1 MIQSSLYRAL
11 NKGFDYQILACK
23 DFKESELAKEVIS
36 YFKPNTKAILFPEFR
51 AKKNDDLRSFFEE
64 FLQLLGGLREFY
76 QALEN
81 KQEAIIIAP
90 ISALLHPL
98 PKKELLE
105 SFKITLLEKYNL
117 KDLKDKLF
125 YYGYEIL
132 DLVEVEGEAS
142 FRGDIVDIYAPNS
155 KAYRLSFFDTECES
169 IKEFDPTT
177 QMSLKEDLLE
187 IEIPPTLFSLDEP
200 SYKDLKTK
208 VEQSPLNSFSKDLT
222 SFGLWFLGEK
232 ANDLLHAYKSVI
244 SPKALEEIQ
253 ELASLNELDCERFKS
268 LKVLENA
275 QGYEDLEIHAHA
287 LEGFIALH
295 SNHKITLLAPNKTI
309 LDNVLGTI
317 KKSNMDNV
325 LGTIEKSNMECV
337 IAPFVLNFKTPDG
350 IFISLNSF
358 ERKKKRQK
366 SKLALNELNPG
377 EWVVHDD
384 YGVGVFS
391 QLVQH
396 SVLGSK
402 RDFLEIA
409 YLGEDKLLLPVEN
422 LHLIARYVA
431 QSDSVPVKDRLGKG
445 SFLKLKAKV
454 RTKLLEIAGKIIEL
468 AAERNLIL
476 GKKMD
481 THLAE
486 LEVFKSHAGF
496 EYTSDQEKAIAE
508 ISKDLSSKRVMD
520 RLLSGDVGFGKT
532 EVAMHAIFCAF
543 LNGFQSVL
551 VVPTT
556 LLAHQHFETLRAR
569 FENFG
574 VKVARLDRYAS
585 EKNKLLKAVEL
596 GLIDVLVGTHAI
608 LGAKFKNLGLVV
620 VDEEHKFGVKQKEAL
635 KELSKS
641 VHFLSMSAT
650 PIPRTLNMAL
660 SQIKSISSL
669 KTPPTDRKPSRTF
682 LKEKNDELLKEIIYR
697 ELRRNGQI
705 FYIHNHIASISKVK
719 TKLEN
724 LIPKLKIAI
733 LHSQI
738 NANKSEE
745 IMLEFAKGN
754 YQVLLCTSIVE
765 SGIHLPNANT
775 IIIDNAQNFG
785 LADLH
790 QLRGRVGRGKK
801 EGFCYFLIED
811 QKSLNEQA
819 LKRLLALEKN
829 SYLGSGESIAYHDLE
844 IRGGGNLLGQDQS
857 GHIKNI
863 GYALYT
869 RMLEDAIYELSGGK
883 KRLEKSVEIQL
894 GVSAFLNPELIASD
908 SLRLDLYRRL
918 SLCENVD
925 EVGQIHEEIED
936 RFGKIDDLSAQFLQI
951 ITLKILANQLG
962 ILKLSNFNQNITLT
976 YSDEKKES
984 LKAPSKDDNDIL
996 ETLLKHLRAQISLKQ
1011 R

>member
-142 FRGDIVDIYAPNS
+142 FRGDIVDIYIPNS

-169 IKEFDPTT
+169 IKELDPTT

-200 SYKDLKTK
+200 SYKNLKTK

-232 ANDLLHAYKSVI
+232 ANDLLHTYKSVI
-244 SPKALEEIQ
+244 SPRALEEIQ
-253 ELASLNELDCERFKS
+253 ELASLNELDCERFKF

-317 KKSNMDNV
+317 
-325 LGTIEKSNMECV
+325 EKSSMECV

-402 RDFLEIA
+402 RDFLETA

-431 QSDSVPVKDRLGKG
+431 QSDSVPAKDRLGKG

-454 RTKLLEIAGKIIEL
+454 RTKLLEIASKIIEL

-481 THLAE
+481 VHLAE

-543 LNGFQSVL
+543 LNGFQSAL

-596 GLIDVLVGTHAI
+596 GLVDVLVGTHAI

-660 SQIKSISSL
+660 SQIKGISSL

-719 TKLEN
+719 TKLED

-829 SYLGSGESIAYHDLE
+829 SYLGSGESVAYHDLE

-918 SLCENVD
+918 SLCEDVD

-962 ILKLSNFNQNITLT
+962 IIKLSNFNQNITLT
-976 YSDEKKES
+976 YSDEHKES

-996 ETLLKHLRAQISLKQ
+996 ETLLKHLRAQISLK
-1011 R
+1011 

>member
-23 DFKESELAKEVIS
+23 DFKESKLAKEVIS
-36 YFKPNTKAILFPEFR
+36 YFKPNIKAILFPEFR

-81 KQEAIIIAP
+81 KQEVIIIAP

-142 FRGDIVDIYAPNS
+142 FRGDIVDIYIPNS

-187 IEIPPTLFSLDEP
+187 IEIPPTLFSLDES

-232 ANDLLHAYKSVI
+232 AQDLLSVYKSVI
-244 SPKALEEIQ
+244 SPRALEEIQ
-253 ELASLNELDCERFKS
+253 ELASLNELDYERFKF

-275 QGYEDLEIHAHA
+275 QGYEDLEIHTHA

-309 LDNVLGTI
+309 LDNAV
-317 KKSNMDNV
+317 SAP
-325 LGTIEKSNMECV
+325 EKSSIQCV

-431 QSDSVPVKDRLGKG
+431 QSDSVPAKDRLGKG

-454 RTKLLEIAGKIIEL
+454 RTKLLEIASKIIEL

-481 THLAE
+481 VHLAE

-543 LNGFQSVL
+543 LNGFQSAL

-556 LLAHQHFETLRAR
+556 LLAHQHFETLRVR

-660 SQIKSISSL
+660 SQIKGISSL

-682 LKEKNDELLKEIIYR
+682 LKEKNDELLKEIIHR

-719 TKLEN
+719 TKLEE

-738 NANKSEE
+738 NANESEE

-829 SYLGSGESIAYHDLE
+829 SYLGSGESVAYHDLE

-918 SLCENVD
+918 SLCENTD

-936 RFGKIDDLSAQFLQI
+936 RFGKIDDLSTQFLQI

-962 ILKLSNFNQNITLT
+962 IIKLSNFNQNITLT

-996 ETLLKHLRAQISLKQ
+996 ETLLKHLCAQISLK
-1011 R
+1011 RR

>member
-1 MIQSSLYRAL
+1 MIQSSLYKAL

-23 DFKESELAKEVIS
+23 DFKESKLAKEVIS
-36 YFKPNTKAILFPEFR
+36 YVKPNTKAVLFPEFR

-64 FLQLLGGLREFY
+64 FLQLLGALREFY

-81 KQEAIIIAP
+81 KQETIIIAP

-155 KAYRLSFFDTECES
+155 KAYRLSFFDAECES
-169 IKEFDPTT
+169 IKELDPTT

-232 ANDLLHAYKSVI
+232 ANDLLHTYKSII

-253 ELASLNELDCERFKS
+253 ELASLNELDDERFKF

-295 SNHKITLLAPNKTI
+295 SNHKITLLASNKTI
-309 LDNVLGTI
+309 LDNAISALDAG
-317 KKSNMDNV
+317 
-325 LGTIEKSNMECV
+325 NMECV
-337 IAPFVLNFKTPDG
+337 IAPFVLNFKTPDR

-366 SKLALNELNPG
+366 SKLALNELNAG

-391 QLVQH
+391 QLIQH

-454 RTKLLEIAGKIIEL
+454 RAKLLEIAGKIIEL

-508 ISKDLSSKRVMD
+508 ISRDLSSHRVMD

-543 LNGFQSVL
+543 LNGFQSAL

-574 VKVARLDRYAS
+574 VKVARLDRYIKTS
-585 EKNKLLKAVEL
+585 EKSKLLKAVEL
-596 GLIDVLVGTHAI
+596 GQVDALIGTHAI
-608 LGAKFKNLGLVV
+608 LGAKFKNLGLMV

-660 SQIKSISSL
+660 SQIKGISSL

-682 LKEKNDELLKEIIYR
+682 LKEKNDELLKEIIHR

-719 TKLEN
+719 TKLEE

-738 NANKSEE
+738 NANESEE
-745 IMLEFAKGN
+745 VMLEFAKGN

-811 QKSLNEQA
+811 QKNLNEQA

-976 YSDEKKES
+976 YSDEHKES

-996 ETLLKHLRAQISLKQ
+996 ETLLKHLRAQISLK
-1011 R
+1011 RR

>member
-23 DFKESELAKEVIS
+23 DFKESKLAKEVIS

-155 KAYRLSFFDTECES
+155 KAYRLSFFDMECES

-253 ELASLNELDCERFKS
+253 ELASLNELDCERFKF
-268 LKVLENA
+268 LKVLENP

-309 LDNVLGTI
+309 LDNAISTLERSHI
-317 KKSNMDNV
+317 
-325 LGTIEKSNMECV
+325 ECV

-409 YLGEDKLLLPVEN
+409 YWGEDKLLLPVEN

-431 QSDSVPVKDRLGKG
+431 QSDSVPTKDRLGKG

-508 ISKDLSSKRVMD
+508 ISKDLSSHRVMD

-543 LNGFQSVL
+543 LNGFQSAL

-596 GLIDVLVGTHAI
+596 ELVDVLVGTHAI
-608 LGAKFKNLGLVV
+608 LGTKFKNLGLVV

-650 PIPRTLNMAL
+650 PIPRTLNMVL
-660 SQIKSISSL
+660 SQIKGISSL

-719 TKLEN
+719 TKLED

-738 NANKSEE
+738 NANESEE

-829 SYLGSGESIAYHDLE
+829 SYLGSGESVAYHDLE

-918 SLCENVD
+918 SLCENTD
-925 EVGQIHEEIED
+925 EVGQIHGEIED

-962 ILKLSNFNQNITLT
+962 IIKLSNFNQNITIT

-996 ETLLKHLRAQISLKQ
+996 ETLLKHLRAQISLK
-1011 R
+1011 RR

>member
-1 MIQSSLYRAL
+1 MIQSSLYGAL

-155 KAYRLSFFDTECES
+155 KAYRLSFFDAECES

-187 IEIPPTLFSLDEP
+187 VEIPPTLFSLNEQ

-253 ELASLNELDCERFKS
+253 ELASLNELDGERFKF
-268 LKVLENA
+268 LKVLESP
-275 QGYEDLEIHAHA
+275 QGYEDLGIHAHA
-287 LEGFIALH
+287 LESFIALH
-295 SNHKITLLAPNKTI
+295 SNRKITLLAPNKTI
-309 LDNVLGTI
+309 LDNAISAL
-317 KKSNMDNV
+317 
-325 LGTIEKSNMECV
+325 EKSHIECV

-366 SKLALNELNPG
+366 SKLALNELNAG

-409 YLGEDKLLLPVEN
+409 YWGEDKLLLPVEN

-431 QSDSVPVKDRLGKG
+431 QSDSVPTKDRLGKG

-454 RTKLLEIAGKIIEL
+454 KAKLLEIAGKIIEL

-543 LNGFQSVL
+543 LNGFQSAL

-596 GLIDVLVGTHAI
+596 GLVDVLVGTHAI

-660 SQIKSISSL
+660 SQIKGISSL
-669 KTPPTDRKPSRTF
+669 KIPPTDRKPSRTF
-682 LKEKNDELLKEIIYR
+682 LKEKNDELLKEIIHR

-719 TKLEN
+719 TKLED

-738 NANKSEE
+738 SANESEE

-894 GVSAFLNPELIASD
+894 SVSAFLNPELIASD

-918 SLCENVD
+918 SLCENTD

-936 RFGKIDDLSAQFLQI
+936 RFGKVDDLSAQFLQI

-962 ILKLSNFNQNITLT
+962 IIKLSNFNQNITIA
-976 YSDEKKES
+976 YSGEKKES

-996 ETLLKHLRAQISLKQ
+996 ETLLKHLRAQISLKWH
-1011 R
+1011 

>member
-1 MIQSSLYRAL
+1 MIQSSLYGAL

-155 KAYRLSFFDTECES
+155 KAYRLSFFDMECES

-187 IEIPPTLFSLDEP
+187 VEIPPTLFSLNEQ

-208 VEQSPLNSFSKDLT
+208 VDQSPLNSFSKDLT

-253 ELASLNELDCERFKS
+253 ELASLNELDNERFKF
-268 LKVLENA
+268 LKVLENP

-287 LEGFIALH
+287 LESFIALH
-295 SNHKITLLAPNKTI
+295 SNRKITLLAPNKTI
-309 LDNVLGTI
+309 LDNAISAL
-317 KKSNMDNV
+317 
-325 LGTIEKSNMECV
+325 EKSHIECV

-366 SKLALNELNPG
+366 SKLALNELNAG

-431 QSDSVPVKDRLGKG
+431 QSDSVPIKDRLGKG

-454 RTKLLEIAGKIIEL
+454 KTKLLEIAGKIIEL

-486 LEVFKSHAGF
+486 LEIFKSHAGF

-543 LNGFQSVL
+543 LNGFQSAL

-585 EKNKLLKAVEL
+585 EKNKLLKAVGL

-608 LGAKFKNLGLVV
+608 LGTKFKNLGLVV

-660 SQIKSISSL
+660 SQIKGISSL
-669 KTPPTDRKPSRTF
+669 KIPPTDRKPSRTF
-682 LKEKNDELLKEIIYR
+682 LKEKNDELLKEIIHR

-719 TKLEN
+719 TKLED

-738 NANKSEE
+738 NAHESEE
-745 IMLEFAKGN
+745 TMLEFAKGN

-775 IIIDNAQNFG
+775 IIIDNVQNFG

-894 GVSAFLNPELIASD
+894 SVSAFLNPELIASD

-918 SLCENVD
+918 SLCENTD

-962 ILKLSNFNQNITLT
+962 IIKLSNFNQNITIT

-984 LKAPSKDDNDIL
+984 LKALSKDDNDIL
-996 ETLLKHLRAQISLKQ
+996 ETLLKHLRTQISLK
-1011 R
+1011 RH

>member
-36 YFKPNTKAILFPEFR
+36 YFKPNIKAILFPEFR

-81 KQEAIIIAP
+81 KQETIIIAP
-90 ISALLHPL
+90 ISALSHPL

-142 FRGDIVDIYAPNS
+142 FRGDIVDIYVPNS

-169 IKEFDPTT
+169 IKELDPAT

-187 IEIPPTLFSLDEP
+187 IEIPPTLFSLDES

-232 ANDLLHAYKSVI
+232 AQDLLSVYKSII
-244 SPKALEEIQ
+244 SPRALEEIQ
-253 ELASLNELDCERFKS
+253 ELASLNELDCERFKF

-317 KKSNMDNV
+317 DASH
-325 LGTIEKSNMECV
+325 IQCV

-366 SKLALNELNPG
+366 SKLALNELNAG

-454 RTKLLEIAGKIIEL
+454 RTKLLEIASKIIEL

-481 THLAE
+481 VHLAE

-508 ISKDLSSKRVMD
+508 ISKDLSSHRVMD

-543 LNGFQSVL
+543 LNGFQSAL

-569 FENFG
+569 FEKFG

-596 GLIDVLVGTHAI
+596 GQVDALIGTHAI
-608 LGAKFKNLGLVV
+608 LGAKFKNLGLMV

-660 SQIKSISSL
+660 SQIKGISSL

-682 LKEKNDELLKEIIYR
+682 LKEKNDELLKEIIHR

-738 NANKSEE
+738 NANESEE

-962 ILKLSNFNQNITLT
+962 IIKLSNFNQNITLT
-976 YSDEKKES
+976 YNDEHKES

-996 ETLLKHLRAQISLKQ
+996 ETLLKHLRAQISLK
-1011 R
+1011 RR

>member
-36 YFKPNTKAILFPEFR
+36 YFRPNTKAILFPEFR

-81 KQEAIIIAP
+81 EQEAIIIAP
-90 ISALLHPL
+90 ISTLLHPL

-105 SFKITLLEKYNL
+105 SFKITRLEKYNL

-125 YYGYEIL
+125 YYGYEIV

-142 FRGDIVDIYAPNS
+142 FRGDIVDIYTPNS

-169 IKEFDPTT
+169 IKELDPAT
-177 QMSLKEDLLE
+177 QMSLKEDWLE

-208 VEQSPLNSFSKDLT
+208 VEQSPFNSFSKDLT
-222 SFGLWFLGEK
+222 SFGLWFLEEK

-253 ELASLNELDCERFKS
+253 ELASLNELDCERFKF
-268 LKVLENA
+268 LKVLENP

-287 LEGFIALH
+287 LESFIALH
-295 SNHKITLLAPNKTI
+295 SNRKITLLAPNKTI
-309 LDNVLGTI
+309 LDNAISVL
-317 KKSNMDNV
+317 KKS
-325 LGTIEKSNMECV
+325 SMECV

-402 RDFLEIA
+402 GDFLEIA

-431 QSDSVPVKDRLGKG
+431 QSDSVPAKDRLGKG

-454 RTKLLEIAGKIIEL
+454 RTKLLEIASKIIEL

-481 THLAE
+481 VHLAE
-486 LEVFKSHAGF
+486 LEVFRSHAGF

-508 ISKDLSSKRVMD
+508 ISRDLSSHRVMD

-543 LNGFQSVL
+543 LNGFQSAL

-596 GLIDVLVGTHAI
+596 GLVDVLVGTHAI

-660 SQIKSISSL
+660 SQIKGISSL

-682 LKEKNDELLKEIIYR
+682 LKEKNDELLKEIIHR

-719 TKLEN
+719 TKLEE

-738 NANKSEE
+738 NANESEE

-790 QLRGRVGRGKK
+790 QLRGHVGRGKK

-829 SYLGSGESIAYHDLE
+829 SYLGSGESVAYHDLE

-894 GVSAFLNPELIASD
+894 GVSTFLNPELIASD

-918 SLCENVD
+918 SLCENTD

-962 ILKLSNFNQNITLT
+962 IIKLSNFNQNITLT
-976 YSDEKKES
+976 YNDEHKES

-996 ETLLKHLRAQISLKQ
+996 ETLLKHLHAQISLK
-1011 R
+1011 RR

>member
-23 DFKESELAKEVIS
+23 DFKESKLAKEVIS
-36 YFKPNTKAILFPEFR
+36 YFKPNIKAVLFPEFR

-64 FLQLLGGLREFY
+64 FLQLLGALREFY

-81 KQEAIIIAP
+81 KQETIIIAP

-169 IKEFDPTT
+169 IKELNPTT

-187 IEIPPTLFSLDEP
+187 IEIPPTLFSLDES

-244 SPKALEEIQ
+244 SPRALEEIQ
-253 ELASLNELDCERFKS
+253 ELASLNELDGERFKL

-317 KKSNMDNV
+317 
-325 LGTIEKSNMECV
+325 EKSSMECV

-431 QSDSVPVKDRLGKG
+431 QSDSVPAKDRLGKG

-454 RTKLLEIAGKIIEL
+454 RTNLLEIASKIIEL

-508 ISKDLSSKRVMD
+508 ISRDLSSKRVMD

-543 LNGFQSVL
+543 LNGFQSAL

-574 VKVARLDRYAS
+574 VRVARLDRYAS
-585 EKNKLLKAVEL
+585 EKNKLLKAVGL
-596 GLIDVLVGTHAI
+596 GLVDVLVGTHAI

-660 SQIKSISSL
+660 SQIKGISSL

-719 TKLEN
+719 TKLEE

-775 IIIDNAQNFG
+775 IIVDNAQNFG

-863 GYALYT
+863 GYVLYT

-951 ITLKILANQLG
+951 ITLKILANQLS
-962 ILKLSNFNQNITLT
+962 IIKLSNFNQNITLT
-976 YSDEKKES
+976 YSDEHKES

-996 ETLLKHLRAQISLKQ
+996 ETLLKHLRAQISLK
-1011 R
+1011 RR

>member
-23 DFKESELAKEVIS
+23 DFKESKLAKEVIN
-36 YFKPNTKAILFPEFR
+36 YFKPNTKAVLFPEFR

-81 KQEAIIIAP
+81 KQEVIIIAP

-232 ANDLLHAYKSVI
+232 AQDLLSVYKSII

-253 ELASLNELDCERFKS
+253 ELASLNELDGERFKF
-268 LKVLENA
+268 LKVLENV

-295 SNHKITLLAPNKTI
+295 SNRKITLLAPNKTI
-309 LDNVLGTI
+309 LDNAISAL
-317 KKSNMDNV
+317 
-325 LGTIEKSNMECV
+325 EKSSMECV

-454 RTKLLEIAGKIIEL
+454 RTKLLEIASKIIEL

-481 THLAE
+481 VHLAE

-543 LNGFQSVL
+543 LNGFQSAL

-596 GLIDVLVGTHAI
+596 GQVDALIGTHAI
-608 LGAKFKNLGLVV
+608 LGAKFKNLGLMV

-660 SQIKSISSL
+660 SQIKGISSL

-682 LKEKNDELLKEIIYR
+682 LKEKNDELLKEIIHR

-719 TKLEN
+719 TKLEG

-738 NANKSEE
+738 NAYESEE

-962 ILKLSNFNQNITLT
+962 ILKLSNFNQNITIT

-996 ETLLKHLRAQISLKQ
+996 ETLLKHLRAQISLK
-1011 R
+1011 RR

>member
-36 YFKPNTKAILFPEFR
+36 YFKPNIKAILFPEFR

-155 KAYRLSFFDTECES
+155 KAYRLSFFDMECES

-187 IEIPPTLFSLDEP
+187 VEIPPTLFSLNEQ

-253 ELASLNELDCERFKS
+253 ELASLNELDGERFKF
-268 LKVLENA
+268 LKVLENP

-287 LEGFIALH
+287 LESFIALH
-295 SNHKITLLAPNKTI
+295 SNRKITLLAPNKTI
-309 LDNVLGTI
+309 LDNAISAL
-317 KKSNMDNV
+317 
-325 LGTIEKSNMECV
+325 EKSHIECV

-366 SKLALNELNPG
+366 SKLALNELNAG

-384 YGVGVFS
+384 YGVGRFS

-409 YLGEDKLLLPVEN
+409 YWGEDKLLLPVEN

-431 QSDSVPVKDRLGKG
+431 QSDSVPIKDRLGKG

-454 RTKLLEIAGKIIEL
+454 KNKLLEIAGKIIEL

-508 ISKDLSSKRVMD
+508 ISKDLSSKKVMD

-543 LNGFQSVL
+543 LNGFQSAL

-608 LGAKFKNLGLVV
+608 LGTKFKNLGLVV

-660 SQIKSISSL
+660 SQIKGISSL
-669 KTPPTDRKPSRTF
+669 KIPPTDRKPSRTF
-682 LKEKNDELLKEIIYR
+682 LKEKNDELLKEIIHR

-719 TKLEN
+719 TKLED

-738 NANKSEE
+738 SAHESEE
-745 IMLEFAKGN
+745 TMLEFAKGN

-863 GYALYT
+863 GYVLYT
-869 RMLEDAIYELSGGK
+869 RMFEDAIYELSGGK

-894 GVSAFLNPELIASD
+894 SVSAFLNPELIGSD

-918 SLCENVD
+918 SLCENTD
-925 EVGQIHEEIED
+925 EVWQIHEEIED
-936 RFGKIDDLSAQFLQI
+936 RFGKIDDLSVQFLQI

-962 ILKLSNFNQNITLT
+962 IIKLSNFNQNITIT

-996 ETLLKHLRAQISLKQ
+996 ETLLKHLRAQISLKWH
-1011 R
+1011 

>member
-81 KQEAIIIAP
+81 KQEIIIIAP

-142 FRGDIVDIYAPNS
+142 FRGDIVDIYVPNS

-169 IKEFDPTT
+169 IKELDPTT

-187 IEIPPTLFSLDEP
+187 IEIPPTLFSLDES

-232 ANDLLHAYKSVI
+232 AQDLLSVYKSVI

-253 ELASLNELDCERFKS
+253 ELASLNELDCERFKF
-268 LKVLENA
+268 LEVLENA

-317 KKSNMDNV
+317 GKS
-325 LGTIEKSNMECV
+325 SMECV

-454 RTKLLEIAGKIIEL
+454 RTKLLEIASKIIEL

-481 THLAE
+481 VHLAE

-508 ISKDLSSKRVMD
+508 ISKDLSSHRVMD

-596 GLIDVLVGTHAI
+596 GLVDVLVGTHAI

-660 SQIKSISSL
+660 SQIKGISSL

-682 LKEKNDELLKEIIYR
+682 LKEKNDELLKEIIHR

-738 NANKSEE
+738 NANESEE

-918 SLCENVD
+918 SLCEDVD

-962 ILKLSNFNQNITLT
+962 IIKLSNFNQNITIT

-996 ETLLKHLRAQISLKQ
+996 ETLLKHLHAQISLK
-1011 R
+1011 RR

>member
-132 DLVEVEGEAS
+132 DLVEVESEAS
-142 FRGDIVDIYAPNS
+142 FRGDIVDIYVPNS

-253 ELASLNELDCERFKS
+253 ELASLNELDYERFKF
-268 LKVLENA
+268 LKVLETP

-309 LDNVLGTI
+309 LDNAISTL
-317 KKSNMDNV
+317 
-325 LGTIEKSNMECV
+325 EKSSIQCV

-431 QSDSVPVKDRLGKG
+431 QSDSVPAKDRLGKG

-454 RTKLLEIAGKIIEL
+454 RTKLLEIASKIIEL

-481 THLAE
+481 VHLAE

-596 GLIDVLVGTHAI
+596 GQVDALIGTHAI

-660 SQIKSISSL
+660 SQIKGISSL

-682 LKEKNDELLKEIIYR
+682 LKEKNDELLKEIIHR

-738 NANKSEE
+738 NAHKSEE

-829 SYLGSGESIAYHDLE
+829 SYLGSGESVAYHDLE

-918 SLCENVD
+918 SLCENTD

-962 ILKLSNFNQNITLT
+962 IIKLSNFNQNITLT
-976 YSDEKKES
+976 YGDEHKES

-996 ETLLKHLRAQISLKQ
+996 ETLLKHLRAQISLK
-1011 R
+1011 RH

>member
-1 MIQSSLYRAL
+1 MIQSSLYGAL

-81 KQEAIIIAP
+81 KQETIIIAP

-155 KAYRLSFFDTECES
+155 KAYRLSFFDMECES

-187 IEIPPTLFSLDEP
+187 IEIPPTLFSLNEQ

-253 ELASLNELDCERFKS
+253 ELASLNELDGERFKF
-268 LKVLENA
+268 LKVLENP

-287 LEGFIALH
+287 LESFIALH
-295 SNHKITLLAPNKTI
+295 SNRKITLLAPNKTI
-309 LDNVLGTI
+309 LDNAISAL
-317 KKSNMDNV
+317 
-325 LGTIEKSNMECV
+325 EKSHIECV

-366 SKLALNELNPG
+366 SKLALNELNAG

-409 YLGEDKLLLPVEN
+409 YWGEDKLLLPVEN

-431 QSDSVPVKDRLGKG
+431 QSDSVPTKDRLGKG

-454 RTKLLEIAGKIIEL
+454 KTKLLEIASKIIEL

-481 THLAE
+481 TRLAE

-532 EVAMHAIFCAF
+532 EVAMHAIFCVF
-543 LNGFQSVL
+543 LNGFQSAL

-608 LGAKFKNLGLVV
+608 FCTKFKNLGLVV

-660 SQIKSISSL
+660 SQIKGISSL
-669 KTPPTDRKPSRTF
+669 KIPPTDRKPSRTF
-682 LKEKNDELLKEIIYR
+682 LKEKNDELLKEIIHR

-719 TKLEN
+719 TKLED

-738 NANKSEE
+738 NAHESEE
-745 IMLEFAKGN
+745 TMLEFAKGN

-894 GVSAFLNPELIASD
+894 SVSAFLNPELIASD

-918 SLCENVD
+918 SLCENTD

-962 ILKLSNFNQNITLT
+962 IIKLSNFNQNITIT
-976 YSDEKKES
+976 YSGEKKES

-996 ETLLKHLRAQISLKQ
+996 ETLLKHLHAQISLK
-1011 R
+1011 RH

>member
-1 MIQSSLYRAL
+1 MIQSSLYKAL
-11 NKGFDYQILACK
+11 NEGFDYQILACK

-81 KQEAIIIAP
+81 KQEVIIIAP

-169 IKEFDPTT
+169 IKELDPTT

-232 ANDLLHAYKSVI
+232 AQDLLSVYKSII
-244 SPKALEEIQ
+244 SPRALEEIQ
-253 ELASLNELDCERFKS
+253 ELASLNELDCERFKF

-275 QGYEDLEIHAHA
+275 QGYEDLEIHAYA

-295 SNHKITLLAPNKTI
+295 SHHKITLLAPNKTI
-309 LDNVLGTI
+309 LDNAISAL
-317 KKSNMDNV
+317 
-325 LGTIEKSNMECV
+325 EKSNIECV
-337 IAPFVLNFKTPDG
+337 IAPFVLNFKTTDG

-454 RTKLLEIAGKIIEL
+454 RTKLLEIASKIIEL

-481 THLAE
+481 VHLAE

-508 ISKDLSSKRVMD
+508 ISRDLSSKRVMD

-596 GLIDVLVGTHAI
+596 GQVDALIGTHAI
-608 LGAKFKNLGLVV
+608 LGTKFKNLGLVV

-660 SQIKSISSL
+660 SQIKGISSL

-738 NANKSEE
+738 NANESEE

-829 SYLGSGESIAYHDLE
+829 SYLGSGESVAYHDLE

-962 ILKLSNFNQNITLT
+962 IIKLSNFNQNITLT
-976 YSDEKKES
+976 YNDEHKES

-996 ETLLKHLRAQISLKQ
+996 ETLLKHLRTQISLK
-1011 R
+1011 RR

>member
-1 MIQSSLYRAL
+1 MIQSSLYGAL

-36 YFKPNTKAILFPEFR
+36 YFKPNTKVVLFPEFR

-187 IEIPPTLFSLDEP
+187 IEIPPTLFSLDEQ
-200 SYKDLKTK
+200 SYKDLKAK

-253 ELASLNELDCERFKS
+253 ELASLNELNCERFKF
-268 LKVLENA
+268 LKVLENP

-287 LEGFIALH
+287 LESFITLH
-295 SNHKITLLAPNKTI
+295 SNRKITLLAPNKTI
-309 LDNVLGTI
+309 LDNAISAL
-317 KKSNMDNV
+317 
-325 LGTIEKSNMECV
+325 EKSSIECV
-337 IAPFVLNFKTPDG
+337 IAPFVLNFKTPNG

-366 SKLALNELNPG
+366 SKLALNELNAG

-409 YLGEDKLLLPVEN
+409 YFGEDKLLLPVEN

-431 QSDSVPVKDRLGKG
+431 QSDSVPIKDRLGKG

-454 RTKLLEIAGKIIEL
+454 KTKLLEIAGKIIEL

-486 LEVFKSHAGF
+486 LEIFKSHAGF

-543 LNGFQSVL
+543 LNGFQSAL

-585 EKNKLLKAVEL
+585 EKNKLLKAAEL

-608 LGAKFKNLGLVV
+608 FCAKFKNLGLVV
-620 VDEEHKFGVKQKEAL
+620 VDEEHKFGVKQKESL

-660 SQIKSISSL
+660 SQIKGISSL
-669 KTPPTDRKPSRTF
+669 KIPPTDRKPSRTF
-682 LKEKNDELLKEIIYR
+682 LKEKNDELLKEIIHR

-705 FYIHNHIASISKVK
+705 FYIHNHIASISKIK
-719 TKLEN
+719 TKLED

-738 NANKSEE
+738 SAHESEE

-775 IIIDNAQNFG
+775 IIIDKAQNFG

-863 GYALYT
+863 GYVLYT

-962 ILKLSNFNQNITLT
+962 IIKLSNFNQNITLT
-976 YSDEKKES
+976 YNDEHKES

-996 ETLLKHLRAQISLKQ
+996 ETLLKHLRAQISLK
-1011 R
+1011 RR

>member
-81 KQEAIIIAP
+81 KQETIIIAP

-105 SFKITLLEKYNL
+105 SFKITLLGKYNL

-169 IKEFDPTT
+169 IKELDPTT

-187 IEIPPTLFSLDEP
+187 IEIPPTLFSLDES

-232 ANDLLHAYKSVI
+232 AQDLLSVYKSVI

-253 ELASLNELDCERFKS
+253 ELAGLNELDGERFKS

-295 SNHKITLLAPNKTI
+295 SHHKITLLAPNKTI
-309 LDNVLGTI
+309 LDNAISAL
-317 KKSNMDNV
+317 
-325 LGTIEKSNMECV
+325 EKSHIECV

-431 QSDSVPVKDRLGKG
+431 QSDSVPIKDRLGKG

-454 RTKLLEIAGKIIEL
+454 RTKLLEIASKIIEL

-508 ISKDLSSKRVMD
+508 ISKDLSSHRVMD

-543 LNGFQSVL
+543 LNGFQSAL

-556 LLAHQHFETLRAR
+556 LLAHQHFETLRTR

-596 GLIDVLVGTHAI
+596 GQVDALIGTHAI

-660 SQIKSISSL
+660 SQIKGISSL

-738 NANKSEE
+738 NANESEE

-829 SYLGSGESIAYHDLE
+829 SYLGSGESVAYHDLE

-918 SLCENVD
+918 SLCENTD

-996 ETLLKHLRAQISLKQ
+996 ETLLKHLRAQISLK
-1011 R
+1011 RR

>member
-81 KQEAIIIAP
+81 KQEVIIIAP

-142 FRGDIVDIYAPNS
+142 FRGDIVDIYASNS

-177 QMSLKEDLLE
+177 QMSLKEDWLE

-232 ANDLLHAYKSVI
+232 AQDLLSVYKSVI
-244 SPKALEEIQ
+244 SPRALEEIQ
-253 ELASLNELDCERFKS
+253 ELASLNELDGERFKL
-268 LKVLENA
+268 LKVLETP

-295 SNHKITLLAPNKTI
+295 SNRKITLLAPNKTI

-317 KKSNMDNV
+317 
-325 LGTIEKSNMECV
+325 EKSSMECV

-431 QSDSVPVKDRLGKG
+431 QSDSVPAKDRLGKG

-454 RTKLLEIAGKIIEL
+454 RTKLLEIASKIIEL

-481 THLAE
+481 VHLAE

-543 LNGFQSVL
+543 LNGFQSAL

-596 GLIDVLVGTHAI
+596 GLVDVLVGTHAI

-660 SQIKSISSL
+660 SQIKGISSL

-682 LKEKNDELLKEIIYR
+682 LKEKNDELLKEIIHR

-719 TKLEN
+719 TKLEE

-738 NANKSEE
+738 NANESEE

-863 GYALYT
+863 GYVLYT

-918 SLCENVD
+918 SLCENTD

-936 RFGKIDDLSAQFLQI
+936 RFGKVDDLSAQFLQI

-962 ILKLSNFNQNITLT
+962 IIKLSNFNQNITLT
-976 YSDEKKES
+976 YSDEHKES

-996 ETLLKHLRAQISLKQ
+996 ETLLKHLRAQISLK
-1011 R
+1011 RR

>member
-23 DFKESELAKEVIS
+23 DFKESKLAKEVIS
-36 YFKPNTKAILFPEFR
+36 YFKPNIKAVLFPEFR

-81 KQEAIIIAP
+81 KQEVIIIAP

-142 FRGDIVDIYAPNS
+142 FRGDIVDIYIPNS

-187 IEIPPTLFSLDEP
+187 IEIPPTLFSLDES

-232 ANDLLHAYKSVI
+232 VQDLLSVYKSVI
-244 SPKALEEIQ
+244 SPRALEEIQ
-253 ELASLNELDCERFKS
+253 ELASLNELDCERFKF

-295 SNHKITLLAPNKTI
+295 SNRKITLLAPNKTI
-309 LDNVLGTI
+309 LDNVLGVLER
-317 KKSNMDNV
+317 SN
-325 LGTIEKSNMECV
+325 IECV

-431 QSDSVPVKDRLGKG
+431 QSDSVPAKDRLGKG

-454 RTKLLEIAGKIIEL
+454 RTKLLEIASKIIEL

-481 THLAE
+481 VHLAE

-508 ISKDLSSKRVMD
+508 ISRDLSSKRVMD

-543 LNGFQSVL
+543 LNGFQSTL

-596 GLIDVLVGTHAI
+596 GLVDVLVGTHAI
-608 LGAKFKNLGLVV
+608 LGTKFKNLGLVV

-660 SQIKSISSL
+660 SQIKGISSL

-719 TKLEN
+719 TKLED

-738 NANKSEE
+738 NANESEE

-829 SYLGSGESIAYHDLE
+829 SYLGSGESVAYHDLE

-918 SLCENVD
+918 SLCENTD

-962 ILKLSNFNQNITLT
+962 IIKLSNFNQNITLT

-996 ETLLKHLRAQISLKQ
+996 ETLLKHLRAQISLK
-1011 R
+1011 RR

>member
-23 DFKESELAKEVIS
+23 DFKESKLAKEVIN
-36 YFKPNTKAILFPEFR
+36 YFKPNIKAVLFPEFR

-81 KQEAIIIAP
+81 KQETIIIAP

-169 IKEFDPTT
+169 IKELDPTT

-187 IEIPPTLFSLDEP
+187 IEIPPTLFSLDES

-208 VEQSPLNSFSKDLT
+208 VEQSTLNSFSKDLT

-232 ANDLLHAYKSVI
+232 AQDLLSVYKSVI
-244 SPKALEEIQ
+244 SPRALEEIQ
-253 ELASLNELDCERFKS
+253 ELASLNELDCERFKF

-275 QGYEDLEIHAHA
+275 QGYEDLEIHVHA

-295 SNHKITLLAPNKTI
+295 SNRKITLLAPNKTI
-309 LDNVLGTI
+309 LDNVLGTLER
-317 KKSNMDNV
+317 SN
-325 LGTIEKSNMECV
+325 IECV

-431 QSDSVPVKDRLGKG
+431 QSDSVPAKDRLGKG

-454 RTKLLEIAGKIIEL
+454 KTKLLEIASKIIEL

-508 ISKDLSSKRVMD
+508 ISKDLSSHRVMD

-543 LNGFQSVL
+543 LNGFQSAL

-596 GLIDVLVGTHAI
+596 GLVDVLVGTHAI

-660 SQIKSISSL
+660 SQIKGISSL

-719 TKLEN
+719 TKLEE

-738 NANKSEE
+738 NANESEE

-962 ILKLSNFNQNITLT
+962 IIKLSNFNQNITIT

>member
-1 MIQSSLYRAL
+1 MIQSSLYGAL

-187 IEIPPTLFSLDEP
+187 VEIPPTLFSLNEQ

-232 ANDLLHAYKSVI
+232 TNDLLHAYKSVI

-253 ELASLNELDCERFKS
+253 ELTSLNELDNERFKF
-268 LKVLENA
+268 LKVLENP

-287 LEGFIALH
+287 LESFMALH
-295 SNHKITLLAPNKTI
+295 SNRKITLLAPNKTI
-309 LDNVLGTI
+309 LDNAISAL
-317 KKSNMDNV
+317 
-325 LGTIEKSNMECV
+325 EKSHIECV

-366 SKLALNELNPG
+366 SKLALNELNAG

-431 QSDSVPVKDRLGKG
+431 QSDSVPIKDRLGKG

-454 RTKLLEIAGKIIEL
+454 KNKLLEIAGKIIEL

-486 LEVFKSHAGF
+486 LEIFKSHAGF

-543 LNGFQSVL
+543 LNGFQSAL

-608 LGAKFKNLGLVV
+608 LGTKFKNLGLVV

-660 SQIKSISSL
+660 SQIKGISSL
-669 KTPPTDRKPSRTF
+669 KIPPTDRKPSRTF
-682 LKEKNDELLKEIIYR
+682 LKEKNDELLKEIIHR

-719 TKLEN
+719 TKLED

-738 NANKSEE
+738 NANESEE

-894 GVSAFLNPELIASD
+894 SVSAFLNPELIGSD

-918 SLCENVD
+918 SLCENID

-962 ILKLSNFNQNITLT
+962 IIKLSNFNQNITIT

-996 ETLLKHLRAQISLKQ
+996 ETLLKHLRAQISLK
-1011 R
+1011 RR

>member
-177 QMSLKEDLLE
+177 QMSFKEDLLE
-187 IEIPPTLFSLDEP
+187 IEIPPTLFSLNEQ

-253 ELASLNELDCERFKS
+253 ELASLNELDGERFKF
-268 LKVLENA
+268 LKVLENP

-287 LEGFIALH
+287 LESFIALH
-295 SNHKITLLAPNKTI
+295 SNRKITLLAPNKTI
-309 LDNVLGTI
+309 LDNAISAL
-317 KKSNMDNV
+317 
-325 LGTIEKSNMECV
+325 EKSHIECV
-337 IAPFVLNFKTPDG
+337 IAPFVLNFKTSDG

-366 SKLALNELNPG
+366 SKLALNELNAG

-431 QSDSVPVKDRLGKG
+431 QSDSVPIKDRLGKG

-454 RTKLLEIAGKIIEL
+454 KTNLLEIASKIIEL

-543 LNGFQSVL
+543 LNGFQSAL

-556 LLAHQHFETLRAR
+556 LLVHQHFETLRAR

-660 SQIKSISSL
+660 SQIKGISSL
-669 KTPPTDRKPSRTF
+669 KIPPTDRKPSRTF
-682 LKEKNDELLKEIIYR
+682 LKEKNDELLKEIIHR

-719 TKLEN
+719 TKLEE

-738 NANKSEE
+738 NANESEE
-745 IMLEFAKGN
+745 TMLEFAKGN

-894 GVSAFLNPELIASD
+894 SVSAFLNPELIASD

-918 SLCENVD
+918 SLCENTD

-962 ILKLSNFNQNITLT
+962 IIKLSNFNQNITIT
-976 YSDEKKES
+976 YSGEKKES

-996 ETLLKHLRAQISLKQ
+996 ETLLKHLRAQISLK
-1011 R
+1011 RH

>member
-23 DFKESELAKEVIS
+23 DFKESKLAKEVIS
-36 YFKPNTKAILFPEFR
+36 YFKPNIKAVLFPEFR

-81 KQEAIIIAP
+81 KQETIIIAP

-177 QMSLKEDLLE
+177 QMSLKEELLE

-232 ANDLLHAYKSVI
+232 ANDLLCAYKSVI
-244 SPKALEEIQ
+244 SPRALEEIQ

-295 SNHKITLLAPNKTI
+295 SHHKITLLAPNKTI
-309 LDNVLGTI
+309 LDNVLGT
-317 KKSNMDNV
+317 
-325 LGTIEKSNMECV
+325 LERSNMECV

-481 THLAE
+481 VHLAE

-508 ISKDLSSKRVMD
+508 ISRDLSSKRVMD

-543 LNGFQSVL
+543 LNGFQSAL

-596 GLIDVLVGTHAI
+596 GQVDVLVGTHAI

-660 SQIKSISSL
+660 SQIKGISSL

-811 QKSLNEQA
+811 QKNLNEQA

-962 ILKLSNFNQNITLT
+962 IIKLSNFNQNITLT
-976 YSDEKKES
+976 YSDEHKES

-996 ETLLKHLRAQISLKQ
+996 ETLLKHLHAQISLK
-1011 R
+1011 RR

>member
-23 DFKESELAKEVIS
+23 DFKESKIAKEVIN
-36 YFKPNTKAILFPEFR
+36 YFKPNIKAVLFPEFR

-187 IEIPPTLFSLDEP
+187 IEIPPTLFSLNEQ

-244 SPKALEEIQ
+244 SPRALEEIQ
-253 ELASLNELDCERFKS
+253 ELASLNELDGERFKF
-268 LKVLENA
+268 LKVLENP

-287 LEGFIALH
+287 LESFIALH
-295 SNHKITLLAPNKTI
+295 SNRKITLLAPNKTI
-309 LDNVLGTI
+309 LDNAISAL
-317 KKSNMDNV
+317 
-325 LGTIEKSNMECV
+325 EKSHIECV

-366 SKLALNELNPG
+366 SKLALNELNAG

-409 YLGEDKLLLPVEN
+409 YSGEDKLLLPVEN

-431 QSDSVPVKDRLGKG
+431 QSGSVPVKDKLGKG

-454 RTKLLEIAGKIIEL
+454 RAKLLEIAGKIIEL

-481 THLAE
+481 VHLAE

-543 LNGFQSVL
+543 LNGFQSAL

-574 VKVARLDRYAS
+574 VRVARLDRYAS

-608 LGAKFKNLGLVV
+608 FCAKFKNLGLVV

-660 SQIKSISSL
+660 SQIKGISSL
-669 KTPPTDRKPSRTF
+669 KIPPTDRKPSRTF
-682 LKEKNDELLKEIIYR
+682 LKEKNDELLKEIIHR

-719 TKLEN
+719 TKLED

-738 NANKSEE
+738 NAHESEE
-745 IMLEFAKGN
+745 TMLEFAKGN

-790 QLRGRVGRGKK
+790 QLRGRVGRSKK

-894 GVSAFLNPELIASD
+894 SVSAFLNPELIASD

-918 SLCENVD
+918 SLCENTD

-962 ILKLSNFNQNITLT
+962 IIKLSNFNQNITIT

-996 ETLLKHLRAQISLKQ
+996 ETLLKHLRAQIPLK
-1011 R
+1011 RH

>member
-81 KQEAIIIAP
+81 KQETIIIAP

-177 QMSLKEDLLE
+177 QMSLKEYLLE
-187 IEIPPTLFSLDEP
+187 IEIPPTLFSLDES

-253 ELASLNELDCERFKS
+253 ELASLNELDGERFKF
-268 LKVLENA
+268 LEVLENA

-295 SNHKITLLAPNKTI
+295 SHHKITLLAPNKTI
-309 LDNVLGTI
+309 LDNAISAL
-317 KKSNMDNV
+317 
-325 LGTIEKSNMECV
+325 EKSHIECV
-337 IAPFVLNFKTPDG
+337 IAPFVLNFKTPDR

-391 QLVQH
+391 QLIQH

-431 QSDSVPVKDRLGKG
+431 QSDSVPAKDRLGKG

-481 THLAE
+481 VHLAE

-543 LNGFQSVL
+543 LNGFQSAL

-556 LLAHQHFETLRAR
+556 LLAHQHFETLRVR

-596 GLIDVLVGTHAI
+596 GLVDALIGTHAI

-660 SQIKSISSL
+660 SQIKGISSL

-682 LKEKNDELLKEIIYR
+682 LKEKNDELLKEIIHR

-738 NANKSEE
+738 NANESEE

-829 SYLGSGESIAYHDLE
+829 SYLGSGESVAYHDLE

-918 SLCENVD
+918 SLCEDVD

-962 ILKLSNFNQNITLT
+962 IIKLSNFNQNITIT

-996 ETLLKHLRAQISLKQ
+996 ETLLKHLRAQISLK
-1011 R
+1011 RR

>member
-1 MIQSSLYRAL
+1 MIQSSLYGAL

-155 KAYRLSFFDTECES
+155 KAYRLSFFDMECES

-187 IEIPPTLFSLDEP
+187 IEIPPTLFSLNEQ

-232 ANDLLHAYKSVI
+232 AHDLLYAYKSVI
-244 SPKALEEIQ
+244 SPRALEEIQ
-253 ELASLNELDCERFKS
+253 ELASLNELDNERFKF
-268 LKVLENA
+268 LKVLENP

-287 LEGFIALH
+287 LESFIALH
-295 SNHKITLLAPNKTI
+295 SNRKITLLAPNKTI
-309 LDNVLGTI
+309 LDNAISAL
-317 KKSNMDNV
+317 
-325 LGTIEKSNMECV
+325 EKSHIECV

-366 SKLALNELNPG
+366 SKLALNELNAG

-409 YLGEDKLLLPVEN
+409 YWGEDKLLLPVEN

-431 QSDSVPVKDRLGKG
+431 QSDSVPTKDRLGKG

-454 RTKLLEIAGKIIEL
+454 KTKLLEIAGKIIEL

-486 LEVFKSHAGF
+486 LEIFKSHAGF

-543 LNGFQSVL
+543 LNGFQSAL

-660 SQIKSISSL
+660 SQIKGISSL
-669 KTPPTDRKPSRTF
+669 KIPPTDRKPSRTF
-682 LKEKNDELLKEIIYR
+682 LKEKNDELLKEIIHR

-719 TKLEN
+719 TKLED

-738 NANKSEE
+738 NAHESEE
-745 IMLEFAKGN
+745 TMLEFAKGN

-894 GVSAFLNPELIASD
+894 SVSAFLNSELIASD

-918 SLCENVD
+918 SLCENTD
-925 EVGQIHEEIED
+925 EVGQIHGEIED
-936 RFGKIDDLSAQFLQI
+936 RFGKIDDLSTQFLQI

-962 ILKLSNFNQNITLT
+962 IIKLSNFNQNITIT

-996 ETLLKHLRAQISLKQ
+996 ETLLKHLRAQISLK
-1011 R
+1011 RH

>member
-23 DFKESELAKEVIS
+23 DFKESKLAKEVIN
-36 YFKPNTKAILFPEFR
+36 YFKPNTKAVLFPEFR

-81 KQEAIIIAP
+81 KQETIIIAP

-169 IKEFDPTT
+169 IKELDPTT

-244 SPKALEEIQ
+244 SPRALEEIQ
-253 ELASLNELDCERFKS
+253 ELASLNELDCERFKF

-309 LDNVLGTI
+309 LDNVLGALER
-317 KKSNMDNV
+317 SN
-325 LGTIEKSNMECV
+325 IECV

-431 QSDSVPVKDRLGKG
+431 QSDSVPAKDRLGKG

-454 RTKLLEIAGKIIEL
+454 RTKLLEIASKIIEL

-481 THLAE
+481 VHLAE

-508 ISKDLSSKRVMD
+508 ISKDLSSHRVMD

-543 LNGFQSVL
+543 LNGFQSAL

-596 GLIDVLVGTHAI
+596 GLVDVLVGTHAI

-660 SQIKSISSL
+660 SQIKGISSL

-738 NANKSEE
+738 NANESEE

-775 IIIDNAQNFG
+775 IIIDNVQNFG

-869 RMLEDAIYELSGGK
+869 CMLEDAIYELSGGK

-918 SLCENVD
+918 SLCEDVD

-962 ILKLSNFNQNITLT
+962 IIKLSNFNQNITIT

-996 ETLLKHLRAQISLKQ
+996 ETLLKHLRAQISLK
-1011 R
+1011 RR

>member
-81 KQEAIIIAP
+81 KQETIIIAP

-105 SFKITLLEKYNL
+105 SFKITLLGKYNL

-125 YYGYEIL
+125 YYGYEIV

-177 QMSLKEDLLE
+177 QMSLKEDWLE

-208 VEQSPLNSFSKDLT
+208 VEQSPFNSFSKDLT

-253 ELASLNELDCERFKS
+253 ELASLNELDCERFKL
-268 LKVLENA
+268 LKVLENP

-295 SNHKITLLAPNKTI
+295 SNRKITLLAPNKTI
-309 LDNVLGTI
+309 LDNAISALER
-317 KKSNMDNV
+317 SN
-325 LGTIEKSNMECV
+325 IECV

-409 YLGEDKLLLPVEN
+409 YSGEDKLLLPVEN

-454 RTKLLEIAGKIIEL
+454 RAKLLEIAGKIIEL

-476 GKKMD
+476 GKKME

-543 LNGFQSVL
+543 LNGFQSAL

-585 EKNKLLKAVEL
+585 GKNKLLKAVEL

-660 SQIKSISSL
+660 SQIKGISSL

-682 LKEKNDELLKEIIYR
+682 LKEKNDELLKEIISR

-738 NANKSEE
+738 SANESEE

-918 SLCENVD
+918 SLCENTD

-962 ILKLSNFNQNITLT
+962 IIKLSNLNQNITIT
-976 YSDEKKES
+976 YSGEKKES

-996 ETLLKHLRAQISLKQ
+996 ETLLKHLRAQISLK
-1011 R
+1011 RR

>member
-81 KQEAIIIAP
+81 KQETIIIAP

-169 IKEFDPTT
+169 IKELDPTT

-187 IEIPPTLFSLDEP
+187 IEIPPTLFSLNEP

-208 VEQSPLNSFSKDLT
+208 VEQSPLNSFSKDLI

-232 ANDLLHAYKSVI
+232 AQDLLSVYKSVI

-253 ELASLNELDCERFKS
+253 ELASLNELNYERFKS
-268 LKVLENA
+268 LKVLENP

-295 SNHKITLLAPNKTI
+295 SHHKITLLAPNKTI
-309 LDNVLGTI
+309 LDNAISAL
-317 KKSNMDNV
+317 
-325 LGTIEKSNMECV
+325 EKSNIECV
-337 IAPFVLNFKTPDG
+337 IAPFVLNFKTPDR

-358 ERKKKRQK
+358 ERKKKYRK
-366 SKLALNELNPG
+366 SKLALNELNAG

-454 RTKLLEIAGKIIEL
+454 RAKLLEIASKIIEL

-543 LNGFQSVL
+543 LNGFQSAL

-585 EKNKLLKAVEL
+585 GKNKLLKAVEL

-608 LGAKFKNLGLVV
+608 LGTKFKNLGLVV

-660 SQIKSISSL
+660 SQIKGISSL

-719 TKLEN
+719 TKLEE

-738 NANKSEE
+738 NANESEE

-962 ILKLSNFNQNITLT
+962 ILKLSNFNQNITIT

-996 ETLLKHLRAQISLKQ
+996 ETLLKHLRAQISLK
-1011 R
+1011 RR

>member
-187 IEIPPTLFSLDEP
+187 IEIPPTLFSLNEQ
-200 SYKDLKTK
+200 SYKDLKAK

-222 SFGLWFLGEK
+222 SFGLWFLEEK

-253 ELASLNELDCERFKS
+253 ELASLNELDNERFKF
-268 LKVLENA
+268 LKVLESP

-287 LEGFIALH
+287 LESFIALH
-295 SNHKITLLAPNKTI
+295 SNRKITLLAPNKTI
-309 LDNVLGTI
+309 LDNAISAL
-317 KKSNMDNV
+317 
-325 LGTIEKSNMECV
+325 EKSHIECV

-350 IFISLNSF
+350 IFVSLNSF

-366 SKLALNELNPG
+366 SKLALNELNAG

-409 YLGEDKLLLPVEN
+409 YFGEDKLLLPVEN

-431 QSDSVPVKDRLGKG
+431 QSDSVPIKDRLGKG

-454 RTKLLEIAGKIIEL
+454 KTKLLEIAGKIIEL

-543 LNGFQSVL
+543 LNGFQSAL

-608 LGAKFKNLGLVV
+608 LGTKFKNLGLVV

-650 PIPRTLNMAL
+650 PIPRTLNMVL
-660 SQIKSISSL
+660 SQIKGISSL
-669 KTPPTDRKPSRTF
+669 KIPPTDRKPSRTF
-682 LKEKNDELLKEIIYR
+682 LKEKNDELLKEIIHR

-719 TKLEN
+719 TKLED

-738 NANKSEE
+738 NANESEE

-869 RMLEDAIYELSGGK
+869 CMLEDAIYELSGGK

-894 GVSAFLNPELIASD
+894 SVSAFLNPELIASD

-918 SLCENVD
+918 SLCENTD

-962 ILKLSNFNQNITLT
+962 IIKLSNFNQNITIT
-976 YSDEKKES
+976 YSGEKKES

-996 ETLLKHLRAQISLKQ
+996 ETLLKHLRAQISLK
-1011 R
+1011 RH

>member
-81 KQEAIIIAP
+81 KQETIIIAP

-155 KAYRLSFFDTECES
+155 KAYRLSFFDAECES
-169 IKEFDPTT
+169 IKELDPTT

-244 SPKALEEIQ
+244 SPKALGEIQ
-253 ELASLNELDCERFKS
+253 ELASLNELDGERFKS

-295 SNHKITLLAPNKTI
+295 SHHKITLLAPNKTI
-309 LDNVLGTI
+309 LDNAISTL
-317 KKSNMDNV
+317 
-325 LGTIEKSNMECV
+325 EKSNIECV

-409 YLGEDKLLLPVEN
+409 YWGEDKLLLPVEN

-431 QSDSVPVKDRLGKG
+431 QSDSVPAKDRLGKG

-454 RTKLLEIAGKIIEL
+454 RTKLLEIASKIIEL

-481 THLAE
+481 VHLAE

-508 ISKDLSSKRVMD
+508 ISKDLSSHRVMD

-543 LNGFQSVL
+543 LNGFQSAL

-596 GLIDVLVGTHAI
+596 GLVDALIGTHAI
-608 LGAKFKNLGLVV
+608 LGTKFKNLGLVV

-660 SQIKSISSL
+660 SQIKGISSL

-719 TKLEN
+719 TKLEY

-738 NANKSEE
+738 NANESEE

-918 SLCENVD
+918 SLCEDVD

-962 ILKLSNFNQNITLT
+962 IIKLSNFNQNITIT
-976 YSDEKKES
+976 YGDEKKES

-996 ETLLKHLRAQISLKQ
+996 ETLLKHLRAQISLK
-1011 R
+1011 RR

>member
-23 DFKESELAKEVIS
+23 DFKESKLAKEVIS
-36 YFKPNTKAILFPEFR
+36 YFKPNIKAVLFPEFR

-81 KQEAIIIAP
+81 KQETIIIAP

-142 FRGDIVDIYAPNS
+142 FRGDIVDIYIPNS

-169 IKEFDPTT
+169 IKELDPTT

-244 SPKALEEIQ
+244 SPRALEEIQ
-253 ELASLNELDCERFKS
+253 ELASLNELDYERFKS

-309 LDNVLGTI
+309 LDNAISVLER
-317 KKSNMDNV
+317 SN
-325 LGTIEKSNMECV
+325 IECV

-358 ERKKKRQK
+358 KRKKKRQK
-366 SKLALNELNPG
+366 SKLALNELNAG

-431 QSDSVPVKDRLGKG
+431 QSDSVPIKDRLGKG

-476 GKKMD
+476 AKKMD
-481 THLAE
+481 VHLAE

-496 EYTSDQEKAIAE
+496 EYTSDPEKAIAE
-508 ISKDLSSKRVMD
+508 ISRDLSSHRVMD

-543 LNGFQSVL
+543 LNGFQSAL

-556 LLAHQHFETLRAR
+556 LLAQQHFETLRAR
-569 FENFG
+569 FEHFG

-596 GLIDVLVGTHAI
+596 GLVDVLIGTHAI

-660 SQIKSISSL
+660 SQIKGISSL

-682 LKEKNDELLKEIIYR
+682 LKEKNDELLKEIIHR

-705 FYIHNHIASISKVK
+705 FYIHNHIASILKVK

-738 NANKSEE
+738 NAYESEE

-918 SLCENVD
+918 SLSENVD

-962 ILKLSNFNQNITLT
+962 IIKLSNFNQNITIT

-996 ETLLKHLRAQISLKQ
+996 ETLLKHLRAQISLK
-1011 R
+1011 RR

>member
-1 MIQSSLYRAL
+1 MIQSSLYKAL
-11 NKGFDYQILACK
+11 NEGFDYQILACK
-23 DFKESELAKEVIS
+23 DFKESKLAKEVIS
-36 YFKPNTKAILFPEFR
+36 YFKPNIKAILFPEFR

-81 KQEAIIIAP
+81 KQEVIIIAP

-117 KDLKDKLF
+117 KELKDKLF

-142 FRGDIVDIYAPNS
+142 FRGDIVDIYIPNS
-155 KAYRLSFFDTECES
+155 KAYRLSFFDAECES
-169 IKEFDPTT
+169 IKELDPTT

-232 ANDLLHAYKSVI
+232 AQDLLSVYKSII

-253 ELASLNELDCERFKS
+253 ELASLNELDDERFKF
-268 LKVLENA
+268 LKVLENP

-295 SNHKITLLAPNKTI
+295 SNRKITLLASNKTI
-309 LDNVLGTI
+309 LDNAISALDAG
-317 KKSNMDNV
+317 
-325 LGTIEKSNMECV
+325 NMECV
-337 IAPFVLNFKTPDG
+337 IAPFVLNFKTPDR

-366 SKLALNELNPG
+366 SKLALNELNAG

-391 QLVQH
+391 QLIQH

-454 RTKLLEIAGKIIEL
+454 RAKLLEIAGKIIEL

-508 ISKDLSSKRVMD
+508 ISRDLSSHRVMD

-543 LNGFQSVL
+543 LNGFQSAL

-556 LLAHQHFETLRAR
+556 LLAHQHFETLKAR

-574 VKVARLDRYAS
+574 VKVARLDRYIKTS

-596 GLIDVLVGTHAI
+596 GLVDALIGTHAI
-608 LGAKFKNLGLVV
+608 LGAKFKNLGLMV

-660 SQIKSISSL
+660 SQIKGISSL

-682 LKEKNDELLKEIIYR
+682 LKEKNDELLKEIIHR

-719 TKLEN
+719 TKLEE

-738 NANKSEE
+738 NANESEE
-745 IMLEFAKGN
+745 VMLEFAKGS

-811 QKSLNEQA
+811 QKNLNEQA

-936 RFGKIDDLSAQFLQI
+936 RFGKMDDLSAQFLQI

-962 ILKLSNFNQNITLT
+962 IIKLSNFNQNITIT
-976 YSDEKKES
+976 YNDEKKES

-996 ETLLKHLRAQISLKQ
+996 ETLLKHLRTQISLK
-1011 R
+1011 RR

>member
-81 KQEAIIIAP
+81 KQEAIIITP

-169 IKEFDPTT
+169 IKELDPTT

-232 ANDLLHAYKSVI
+232 AQDLLSVYKSVI
-244 SPKALEEIQ
+244 SPRALEEIQ
-253 ELASLNELDCERFKS
+253 ELASLNELDCERFKF

-309 LDNVLGTI
+309 LDNAISTL
-317 KKSNMDNV
+317 
-325 LGTIEKSNMECV
+325 EKSSIQCV

-366 SKLALNELNPG
+366 SKLALNELNAG

-431 QSDSVPVKDRLGKG
+431 QSDSVPAKDRLGKG

-454 RTKLLEIAGKIIEL
+454 RTKLLEIASKIIEL

-481 THLAE
+481 VHLAE

-508 ISKDLSSKRVMD
+508 ISKDLSSHRVMD

-543 LNGFQSVL
+543 LNGFQSAL

-596 GLIDVLVGTHAI
+596 GLVDVLVGTHAI

-660 SQIKSISSL
+660 SQIKGISSL

-719 TKLEN
+719 TKLEG

-738 NANKSEE
+738 NAYESEE

-918 SLCENVD
+918 SLCENTD

-962 ILKLSNFNQNITLT
+962 IIKLSNFNQNITIT
-976 YSDEKKES
+976 YSDEHKES

-996 ETLLKHLRAQISLKQ
+996 ETLLKHLRAQISLK
-1011 R
+1011 

>member
-81 KQEAIIIAP
+81 KQETIIIAP

-142 FRGDIVDIYAPNS
+142 FRGDIVDVYAPNS

-232 ANDLLHAYKSVI
+232 AQDLLIVYKSII
-244 SPKALEEIQ
+244 SPRALEEIQ
-253 ELASLNELDCERFKS
+253 ELASLNELDGERFKF

-295 SNHKITLLAPNKTI
+295 SNRKITLLAPNKTI
-309 LDNVLGTI
+309 LDNAISALER
-317 KKSNMDNV
+317 S
-325 LGTIEKSNMECV
+325 SMECV

-431 QSDSVPVKDRLGKG
+431 QSDSVPAKDRLGKG

-454 RTKLLEIAGKIIEL
+454 RAKLLEIASKIIEL

-481 THLAE
+481 VHLAE

-508 ISKDLSSKRVMD
+508 ISRDLSSHRVMD

-543 LNGFQSVL
+543 LNGFQSAL

-596 GLIDVLVGTHAI
+596 GLVDVLVGTHAI
-608 LGAKFKNLGLVV
+608 FGAKFKNLGLVV

-660 SQIKSISSL
+660 SQIKGISSL

-682 LKEKNDELLKEIIYR
+682 LKEKNDELLKEIIHR

-705 FYIHNHIASISKVK
+705 FYIHNHIASILKVK
-719 TKLEN
+719 TKLEE

-738 NANKSEE
+738 NANESEE
-745 IMLEFAKGN
+745 IMLEFAKGS

-829 SYLGSGESIAYHDLE
+829 SYLGSGESVAYHDLE

-869 RMLEDAIYELSGGK
+869 RMLEGAIYELSGGK

-918 SLCENVD
+918 SLCENTD

-962 ILKLSNFNQNITLT
+962 IIKLSNFNQNITIT

-996 ETLLKHLRAQISLKQ
+996 ETLLKHLRAQISLK
-1011 R
+1011 RR

>member
-1 MIQSSLYRAL
+1 MIQSSLYKAL

-142 FRGDIVDIYAPNS
+142 FRGDIVDIYVPNS
-155 KAYRLSFFDTECES
+155 KAYRLSFFDMECES

-187 IEIPPTLFSLDEP
+187 IEIPPTLFSLNEQ

-244 SPKALEEIQ
+244 GPRALEEIQ
-253 ELASLNELDCERFKS
+253 ELASLNELDGERFKF
-268 LKVLENA
+268 LKVLENP

-287 LEGFIALH
+287 LESFIALH
-295 SNHKITLLAPNKTI
+295 SNRKITLLAPNKTI
-309 LDNVLGTI
+309 LDNAISVL
-317 KKSNMDNV
+317 
-325 LGTIEKSNMECV
+325 EKSHIECV

-366 SKLALNELNPG
+366 SKLALNELNAG

-431 QSDSVPVKDRLGKG
+431 QSDSVPAKDRLGKG

-481 THLAE
+481 VHLAE

-543 LNGFQSVL
+543 LNGFQSAL

-596 GLIDVLVGTHAI
+596 GLIDVLVGTHAVFC
-608 LGAKFKNLGLVV
+608 AKFKNLGLVV

-660 SQIKSISSL
+660 SQIKGISSL

-682 LKEKNDELLKEIIYR
+682 LKEKNDELLKEIIHR

-719 TKLEN
+719 TKLED

-738 NANKSEE
+738 SAHESEE
-745 IMLEFAKGN
+745 TMLEFAKGN

-894 GVSAFLNPELIASD
+894 SVSAFLNPELIGSD

-918 SLCENVD
+918 SLCENTD

-962 ILKLSNFNQNITLT
+962 IIKLSNFNQNITIT

-996 ETLLKHLRAQISLKQ
+996 ETLLKHLRAQISLK
-1011 R
+1011 RH

>member
-23 DFKESELAKEVIS
+23 DFKESKLAKEVIS

-81 KQEAIIIAP
+81 KQETIIIAP

-169 IKEFDPTT
+169 IKELDPTT

-253 ELASLNELDCERFKS
+253 ELASLNELDYERFKF

-309 LDNVLGTI
+309 LDNAISAL
-317 KKSNMDNV
+317 
-325 LGTIEKSNMECV
+325 EKSSIQCV

-431 QSDSVPVKDRLGKG
+431 QSDSVPAKDRLGKG

-481 THLAE
+481 VHLAE

-596 GLIDVLVGTHAI
+596 GQVDALIGTHAI

-660 SQIKSISSL
+660 SQIKGISSL

-738 NANKSEE
+738 NANESEE

-962 ILKLSNFNQNITLT
+962 IIKLSNFNQNITIT
-976 YSDEKKES
+976 YGDEKKES

-996 ETLLKHLRAQISLKQ
+996 ETLLKHLRAQISLK
-1011 R
+1011 RR

>member
-81 KQEAIIIAP
+81 EQETIIIAP

-125 YYGYEIL
+125 YYGYEIV

-177 QMSLKEDLLE
+177 QMSLKEDWLE

-208 VEQSPLNSFSKDLT
+208 VEQSPFNSFSKDLT
-222 SFGLWFLGEK
+222 SFGLWFLEEK

-253 ELASLNELDCERFKS
+253 ELASLNELDCERFKL
-268 LKVLENA
+268 LKVLENP

-287 LEGFIALH
+287 LESFITLH
-295 SNHKITLLAPNKTI
+295 SNRKITLLAPNKTM
-309 LDNVLGTI
+309 LDNAVSAL
-317 KKSNMDNV
+317 
-325 LGTIEKSNMECV
+325 EKSNIECV

-409 YLGEDKLLLPVEN
+409 YWGEDKLLLPVEN

-431 QSDSVPVKDRLGKG
+431 QSDSVPIKDRLGKG

-454 RTKLLEIAGKIIEL
+454 RTKLLEIASKIIEL

-476 GKKMD
+476 GKKME

-543 LNGFQSVL
+543 LNGFQSAL

-660 SQIKSISSL
+660 SQIKGISSL
-669 KTPPTDRKPSRTF
+669 KIPPTDRKPSRTF
-682 LKEKNDELLKEIIYR
+682 LKEKNDELLKEIIHR

-705 FYIHNHIASISKVK
+705 FYIHNHIASISKIK
-719 TKLEN
+719 TKLED

-738 NANKSEE
+738 NAHESEE
-745 IMLEFAKGN
+745 TMLEFAKGN

-869 RMLEDAIYELSGGK
+869 RMLEDAIYELSGGR

-918 SLCENVD
+918 SLCENTD

-962 ILKLSNFNQNITLT
+962 IIKLSNFNQNITIT
-976 YSDEKKES
+976 YSGEKKES

-996 ETLLKHLRAQISLKQ
+996 ETLLKHLRAQFSLK
-1011 R
+1011 RR

>member
-23 DFKESELAKEVIS
+23 DFKESKLAKEVIS
-36 YFKPNTKAILFPEFR
+36 YFKPNIKAVLFPEFR

-64 FLQLLGGLREFY
+64 FLQLLGALREFY

-81 KQEAIIIAP
+81 KQEVIIIAP

-169 IKEFDPTT
+169 IKELDPAT

-268 LKVLENA
+268 LKVLENP

-295 SNHKITLLAPNKTI
+295 SHHKITLLAPNKTI
-309 LDNVLGTI
+309 LDNAISTLER
-317 KKSNMDNV
+317 SN
-325 LGTIEKSNMECV
+325 IECV

-431 QSDSVPVKDRLGKG
+431 QSDSVPAKDRLGKG

-481 THLAE
+481 VHLAE

-596 GLIDVLVGTHAI
+596 GLVDVLVGTHAI

-660 SQIKSISSL
+660 SQIKGISSL

-719 TKLEN
+719 TKLEG

-738 NANKSEE
+738 NAYESEE

-918 SLCENVD
+918 SLCEDVD

-962 ILKLSNFNQNITLT
+962 IIKLSNFNQNITLT

-996 ETLLKHLRAQISLKQ
+996 ETLLKHLRAQISLK
-1011 R
+1011 RR

>member
-36 YFKPNTKAILFPEFR
+36 YFKPNIKAILFPEFR

-155 KAYRLSFFDTECES
+155 KAYRLSFFDMECES

-187 IEIPPTLFSLDEP
+187 IEIPPTLFSLNEQ

-253 ELASLNELDCERFKS
+253 ELASLNELDNERFKF
-268 LKVLENA
+268 LKVLENP

-287 LEGFIALH
+287 LESFIALH
-295 SNHKITLLAPNKTI
+295 SNRKITLLAPNKTI
-309 LDNVLGTI
+309 LDNAISTL
-317 KKSNMDNV
+317 
-325 LGTIEKSNMECV
+325 EKSHIECV

-366 SKLALNELNPG
+366 SKLALNELNAG

-431 QSDSVPVKDRLGKG
+431 QSDSVPTKDRLGKG

-454 RTKLLEIAGKIIEL
+454 KTKLLEIAGKIIEL

-543 LNGFQSVL
+543 LNGFQSAL

-556 LLAHQHFETLRAR
+556 LLAHQHFETLRVR

-585 EKNKLLKAVEL
+585 EKNKLLKAMEL

-660 SQIKSISSL
+660 SQIKGISSL

-682 LKEKNDELLKEIIYR
+682 LKEKNDELLKEIIHR

-719 TKLEN
+719 TKLEE

-738 NANKSEE
+738 NAHESEE

-894 GVSAFLNPELIASD
+894 SVSAFLNPELIASD

-918 SLCENVD
+918 SLCENTD

-962 ILKLSNFNQNITLT
+962 IIKLSNFNQNITIT

-996 ETLLKHLRAQISLKQ
+996 ETLLKHLRAQISLK
-1011 R
+1011 RC